1 MRGEASQGGVGG
13 GGPGIEFWS
22 PTKWAPLADRT
33 AQGPAKWLAGDPL
46 ELGPRVG
53 SVLPAA
59 SLAGARL
66 QKALA
71 ARPHGPQPPEPPW
84 LSPDH
89 NVTVPPL
96 CSHRLAA
103 VVLAWAPCPPAPW
116 VLAPLL
122 RCTAW
127 VLTPLPPCFPAP
139 GSLPAP
145 GRARLPLLCKPPVER
160 AFSVVRKLQLH
171 LQAPGVG
178 NKCHMPHAAAGLRLT
193 ASAHSTEGQGMA
205 TGVKAARGSAVSQ
218 HGPGHHWLKQSWQGR
233 WQQMLR
239 PRQWLRGFPGPSS
252 SQTPGCHPLGFSHV
266 AGIRPE
272 TGLPGL
278 RWFRGTFPAF

>member
-1 MRGEASQGGVGG
+1 M
-13 GGPGIEFWS
+13 
-22 PTKWAPLADRT
+22 ADRT
-33 AQGPAKWLAGDPL
+33 TQGPANWPAGEPL
-46 ELGPRVG
+46 ELGPGVG

-59 SLAGARL
+59 SLAGAGL

-103 VVLAWAPCPPAPW
+103 VVLAWPPCPPGAAPT
-116 VLAPLL
+116 PHPPL
-122 RCTAW
+122 RCAAW

-145 GRARLPLLCKPPVER
+145 GHVRPPLLCKPPVER

-171 LQAPGVG
+171 LQAPG
-178 NKCHMPHAAAGLRLT
+178 
-193 ASAHSTEGQGMA
+193 
-205 TGVKAARGSAVSQ
+205 
-218 HGPGHHWLKQSWQGR
+218 
-233 WQQMLR
+233 
-239 PRQWLRGFPGPSS
+239 
-252 SQTPGCHPLGFSHV
+252 
-266 AGIRPE
+266 
-272 TGLPGL
+272 
-278 RWFRGTFPAF
+278 RGTSVTCPTLQQDSASPRLHTALGTRAWPQG